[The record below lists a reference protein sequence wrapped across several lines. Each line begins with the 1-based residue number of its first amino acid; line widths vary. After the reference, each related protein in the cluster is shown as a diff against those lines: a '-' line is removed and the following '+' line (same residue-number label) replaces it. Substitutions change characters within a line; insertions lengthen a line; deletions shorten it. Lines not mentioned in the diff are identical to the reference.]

1 MLTLALIANIFCSFA
16 LFGLIW
22 CVQLVHYPFFL
33 RTDKINFISHIGF
46 HKYRI
51 SIIVIP
57 LMTIELA
64 TSGILAFQSQ
74 QFTGWNLFGFV
85 VVILIWL
92 VTFFVQVPLHDQLS
106 NGYDES
112 TVQKLIK
119 TNWIRTILWSTKS
132 FSSLLILFLL
142 FH

>member
-1 MLTLALIANIFCSFA
+1 MLSLALLANIFCSFA

-33 RTDKINFISHIGF
+33 RADKTNFIDHIGF
-46 HKYRI
+46 HKFRI
-51 SIIVIP
+51 SIIVVP

-64 TSGILAFQSQ
+64 TSGILAFQFP
-74 QFTGWNLFGFV
+74 QFTGWNIFGLA

-92 VTFFVQVPLHDQLS
+92 VTFFVQVPLHNRLS
-106 NGYDES
+106 DGYDES

-119 TNWIRTILWSTKS
+119 TNWIRTALWSAKS
-132 FSSLLILFLL
+132 FSSFYILFSL
-142 FH
+142 F

>member
-33 RTDKINFISHIGF
+33 RTDKTNFIDHIGF

-57 LMTIELA
+57 LMTLELA
-64 TSGILAFQSQ
+64 TSGILTFQSH
-74 QFTGWNLFGFV
+74 QFVGWNTFGFI

-92 VTFFVQVPLHDQLS
+92 VTFFVQVPLHNQLS
-106 NGYDES
+106 DGYDDS
-112 TVQKLIK
+112 TVRKLIN
-119 TNWIRTILWSTKS
+119 TNWIRTFLWSVKS
-132 FSSLLILFLL
+132 FSSLVVLFSL
-142 FH
+142 FQ

>member
-33 RTDKINFISHIGF
+33 RADKINFIDHIEF

-51 SIIVIP
+51 SIIVVP

-64 TSGILAFQSQ
+64 TSGILTFQAQ
-74 QFTGWNLFGFV
+74 QYTGWNLFGFII
-85 VVILIWL
+85 VILIWL
-92 VTFFVQVPLHDQLS
+92 VTFFVQVPLHNQLS
-106 NGYDES
+106 KGYDES
-112 TVQKLIK
+112 KIQKLIK
-119 TNWIRTILWSTKS
+119 TNWIRTFLWSAKS
-132 FSSLLILFLL
+132 ISSLIILFYL
-142 FH
+142 FQ